1 MPKIIGQMFSIFGHL
16 TYICN
21 VKQKEI
27 RNETFLKETKITK
40 TQTKS
45 RDMKVILQEGFTYKA
60 EFLIEE
66 EAYAKLL
73 SAAETFGN
81 NNAAAMLG
89 LYIESKVHN
98 LKDVDKYAM
107 MMLKNSIISFETH
120 FPSNFVTI
128 TARARECEAEV
139 DPQHEKYEDVIEQLE
154 RAFRWRVDILRFI
167 SGELD
172 CVSIMN
178 KE

>member
-1 MPKIIGQMFSIFGHL
+1 MFSIFGHL
-16 TYICN
+16 SYICN
-21 VKQKEI
+21 VKQKQI
-27 RNETFLKETKITK
+27 ITETFLKETKITK

-45 RDMKVILQEGFTYKA
+45 RDMKVILQGGFTYRADYMIKA
-60 EFLIEE
+60 

-81 NNAAAMLG
+81 DNASAMLG
-89 LYIESKVHN
+89 LYLESKVNN
-98 LKDVDKYAM
+98 LKGFDKYAM

-128 TARARECEAEV
+128 TACAKECEAEV
-139 DPQHEKYEDVIEQLE
+139 APCSKDEQERWYEDVKEQLE
-154 RAFRWRVDILRFI
+154 GAFRWRVDILNFI

-172 CVSIMN
+172 ASDIID

>member
-1 MPKIIGQMFSIFGHL
+1 
-16 TYICN
+16 
-21 VKQKEI
+21 
-27 RNETFLKETKITK
+27 
-40 TQTKS
+40 
-45 RDMKVILQEGFTYKA
+45 MKVILKEGFTYKA
-60 EFLIEE
+60 EFMIKE

-81 NNAAAMLG
+81 YNAAAMLG

-107 MMLKNSIISFETH
+107 MMLKNSTISFETH

-128 TARARECEAEV
+128 TACARECEAEV
-139 DPQHEKYEDVIEQLE
+139 DPQHERFEDINTQLE
-154 RAFRWRVDILRFI
+154 GALGWRVDILRFI
-167 SGELD
+167 GGELFAP
-172 CVSIMN
+172 VIMN